1 MREPARRPPGWFG
14 ATTSDR
20 RSNTAHMNA
29 VMKSVRCVAPGEL
42 EFAYRPALGS
52 PPEGW
57 ALVDVAHV
65 GICGTD
71 YHIFEGKHPFL
82 AYPRVI
88 GHEVSGTV
96 AAVNGAADIAVGQD
110 VIVNPY
116 LSCGKCVAC
125 RQGKPN
131 CCVSIEVL
139 GVHRDGAMSEQILVP
154 LGNLLP
160 ADGLSLLEAATVE
173 FLAVGAHAVQR
184 SMALGGVRALVIG
197 AGPIGL
203 GTALF
208 ARIAKQHVTIM
219 DVSAERLAF
228 AARQLGFLVIDASKG
243 AILEKISERTSGAGF
258 DVVYDATGNSR
269 SMQAAFAYV
278 AHGGV
283 MVMVSV
289 VQDDITFSDPEF
301 HKREMMLIGSRN
313 ATRADFQHV
322 IASIRDGRIPIDQ
335 LVTHRTTL
343 RDSPRDIALW
353 AQQKS
358 GLIKAMIDVRSSRR
372 RPLSSK
378 RRRCA

>member
-1 MREPARRPPGWFG
+1 M
-14 ATTSDR
+14 
-20 RSNTAHMNA
+20 TASINI
-29 VMKSVRCVAPGEL
+29 VRCAAPGEL
-42 EFAYRPALGS
+42 VFATQAAPGA

-57 ALVDVAHV
+57 ALIDVSHV
-65 GICGTD
+65 GVCGTD
-71 YHIFEGKHPFL
+71 YHIFEGKHPYL
-82 AYPRVI
+82 AYPRVM
-88 GHEVSGTV
+88 GHEFSGTV
-96 AAVNGAADIAVGQD
+96 AAVNGQSNIAVGQEI
-110 VIVNPY
+110 IVNPY

-131 CCVSIEVL
+131 CCVAIQVL

-154 LGNLLP
+154 LQNLLP
-160 ADGLSLLEAATVE
+160 ADGLSSMEAATVE
-173 FLAVGAHAVQR
+173 FLAVGAHAVRR
-184 SMALGGVRALVIG
+184 SMAVGGQRALVIG

-208 ARIAKQHVTIM
+208 ARIAKQQVTIM

-228 AARQLGFLVIDASKG
+228 AGRMFGFLVINASKG
-243 AILEKISERTSGAGF
+243 QIAETISERTAGAGF

-283 MVMVSV
+283 MVLVSV

-313 ATRADFQHV
+313 ATRSDFQHV
-322 IASIRDGRIPIDQ
+322 IDTIRGGKIPTDR

-343 RDSPRDIALW
+343 RESPRDIALW
-353 AQQKS
+353 SHQKS
-358 GLIKAMIDVRSSRR
+358 GLIKAMIDVRRSR
-372 RPLSSK
+372 
-378 RRRCA
+378 

>member
-1 MREPARRPPGWFG
+1 
-14 ATTSDR
+14 
-20 RSNTAHMNA
+20 MNA
-29 VMKSVRCVAPGEL
+29 SVNIVRCVAPGEL
-42 EFAYRPALGS
+42 EFIAHSALGS
-52 PPEGW
+52 PQEGW
-57 ALVDVAHV
+57 ALIDVAHV

-82 AYPRVI
+82 AYPRVM

-96 AAVNGAADIAVGQD
+96 AEINGPAAVSVGQD
-110 VIVNPY
+110 VIINPY
-116 LSCGKCVAC
+116 LSCGTCIAC
-125 RQGKPN
+125 RQGKSN
-131 CCVSIEVL
+131 CCVSIQVL
-139 GVHRDGAMSEQILVP
+139 GVHCDGAMSEQIMVP
-154 LGNLLP
+154 IANLLP
-160 ADGLSLLEAATVE
+160 AGSLSLIEAATVE
-173 FLAVGAHAVQR
+173 FLAIGAHAVRR
-184 SMALGGVRALVIG
+184 SMGLPGSRALVIG

-208 ARIAKQHVTIM
+208 ARIAKQQVTIM

-228 AARQLGFLVIDASKG
+228 AARQLCFLVIDASKG
-243 AILEKISERTSGAGF
+243 QVLENVTERTVGTGF

-313 ATRADFQHV
+313 ATNADFEHV
-322 IASIRDGRIPIDQ
+322 VASIRAGKIPVDR

-353 AQQKS
+353 AHEKD
-358 GLIKAMIDVRSSRR
+358 GLIKAMIDVRGSG
-372 RPLSSK
+372 
-378 RRRCA
+378 